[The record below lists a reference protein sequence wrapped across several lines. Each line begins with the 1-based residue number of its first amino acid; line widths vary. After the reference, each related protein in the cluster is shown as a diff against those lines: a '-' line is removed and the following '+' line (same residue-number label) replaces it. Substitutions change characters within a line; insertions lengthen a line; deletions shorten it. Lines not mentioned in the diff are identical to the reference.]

1 MDFLWWRYGG
11 LCHWVWG
18 FGFNGINSCDQSNM
32 RLVKWIDENEGQ
44 EAGMDVICTNC
55 SHEVSSIFTF
65 AGMIG
70 SNGIIVEDK
79 K

>member
-1 MDFLWWRYGG
+1 MILCPVCGGTEFTQTIQLFRYIKIDTATQTKA
-11 LCHWVWG
+11 VD
-18 FGFNGINSCDQSNM
+18 ST
-32 RLVKWIDENEGQ
+32 DENEGQ